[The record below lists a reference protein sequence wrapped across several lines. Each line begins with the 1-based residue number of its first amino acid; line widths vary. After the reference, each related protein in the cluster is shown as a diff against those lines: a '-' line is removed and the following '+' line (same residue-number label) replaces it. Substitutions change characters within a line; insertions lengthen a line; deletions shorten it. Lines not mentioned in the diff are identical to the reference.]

1 VAVDQ
6 ENNVMGGEKMETA
19 QTETNEPQNSE
30 EEIQLL
36 EEMATAPTQID
47 SPSIPPEDFA
57 PPPPPPEAH
66 PHKSHRLRKHALP
79 AILVIVVLL
88 ASVLSVAAIY
98 SIANLNQQ
106 VTALQNQVSTLK
118 SIATT
123 TGTVATSYTDT
134 TTTTSLSALYASVK
148 NSVVTIEC
156 NITESY
162 LTPWGR
168 TQATTSTS
176 QGSGFVTQYSGLY
189 VIITN
194 NHVIADASTIT
205 VTFNDGNTY
214 TATVKGTDTSHDV
227 AVLTTDAPTSE
238 YYPLTIASSSSVSV
252 GTAVAA
258 IGSPYGLSGTMTTG
272 IISALDRTITVSED
286 NGSTYEMTGLLQTS
300 APINS
305 GNSGGPLMTYDGKVI
320 GITTAVVSSSDG
332 LGFAVS
338 SDTIV
343 QVLQSIVE

>member
-1 VAVDQ
+1 
-6 ENNVMGGEKMETA
+6 META
-19 QTETNEPQNSE
+19 QTENTQPQTPE
-30 EEIQLL
+30 EEIHRL
-36 EEMATAPTQID
+36 EEMVAVPILLD
-47 SPSIPPEDFA
+47 SPNPSPENTA

-66 PHKSHRLRKHALP
+66 PHKERSLRKHALP
-79 AILVIVVLL
+79 TVLIVVVLL
-88 ASVLSVAAIY
+88 AGIFSAAAIY

-106 VTALQNQVSTLK
+106 VTSLQNQVSTLK
-118 SIATT
+118 SIATS
-123 TGTVATSYTDT
+123 TGTVATAYTDT
-134 TTTTSLSALYASVK
+134 TTTVSLAALYSEVK

-156 NITESY
+156 NSTQTVIS
-162 LTPWGR
+162 LFGR
-168 TQATTSTS
+168 SQTATTST
-176 QGSGFVTQYSGLY
+176 QGSGFVTEYSGQY
-189 VIITN
+189 VVVTN

-205 VTFNDGNTY
+205 VTFADGNSY
-214 TATVKGTDTSHDV
+214 TATVKGADTSHDI

-238 YYPLTIASSSSVSV
+238 YYPLTIVSSSSVSV

-272 IISALDRTITVSED
+272 IISALDRTITVTED
-286 NGSTYEMTGLLQTS
+286 SGSTYEMTGLLQTS

-338 SDTIV
+338 SDTIL
-343 QVLQSIVE
+343 QVVQSIMG